1 VDRERASAKARADD
15 FSRLT
20 ARVED
25 DIGLIHETDPTLTPM
40 PGEVSIGHSVPQ
52 LRKARSVC
60 ILDNGD
66 TVTVEHGVRHRLVD
80 TTESVEFVDDQAA
93 DSPLFQDIL
102 GIGLDECAPKF
113 LSDYRLAR

>member
-1 VDRERASAKARADD
+1 
-15 FSRLT
+15 
-20 ARVED
+20 
-25 DIGLIHETDPTLTPM
+25 
-40 PGEVSIGHSVPQ
+40 
-52 LRKARSVC
+52 VC

-80 TTESVEFVDDQAA
+80 TTESIEFVDDQAA

-113 LSDYRLAR
+113 LSGYRLARQWRNAGVDANCVVAVGVSSSTCRT